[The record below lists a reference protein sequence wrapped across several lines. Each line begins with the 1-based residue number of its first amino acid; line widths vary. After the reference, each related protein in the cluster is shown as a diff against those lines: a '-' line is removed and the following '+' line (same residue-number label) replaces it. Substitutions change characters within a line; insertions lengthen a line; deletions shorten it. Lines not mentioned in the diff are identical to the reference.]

1 MAPVFKNIGERFTAK
16 NYHTVNLLSVVSKVF
31 EKIQNKRTFDYLE
44 KWEMS
49 LWISQSTADLLAVV
63 PDRSAGDSDSCI

>member
-1 MAPVFKNIGERFTAK
+1 MALAFKNIGERFTAK
-16 NYHTVNLLSVVSKVF
+16 NYHTVNLLSVVSKFF
-31 EKIQNKRTFDYLE
+31 EKIQNNRTFDYLE

-63 PDRSAGDSDSCI
+63 PDRTAGDSGS